1 MDNDN
6 YEKLNGIRTALYG
19 EKNEVPL
26 DDENLISVLL
36 TFPAA
41 MVAAIDG
48 KVDETERLFLLNISE
63 ELGVEDPGTSHKA
76 RLEAAER
83 YRAFMWLLNE
93 QESYE
98 KIIFDGIKILIED
111 NAETGEHIK
120 NMLWGMAEASEGV
133 SELEK
138 NEISRISE
146 ALDLDISNKL
156 H

>member
-1 MDNDN
+1 MDNDS
-6 YEKLNGIRTALYG
+6 YEKLNRIRTALYG
-19 EKNEVPL
+19 EKTLVPL
-26 DDENLISVLL
+26 DDENLISVIL

-63 ELGVEDPGTSHKA
+63 ELGVDDPGTSHKA

-98 KIIFDGIKILIED
+98 KIIFDGIKLLIEE
-111 NAETGEHIK
+111 NSQTGEHIK

-133 SELEK
+133 SESEQK
-138 NEISRISE
+138 EISRITE
-146 ALDLDISNKL
+146 ALGIASKL
-156 H
+156 N

>member
-6 YEKLNGIRTALYG
+6 NERLNTIRTALYG
-19 EKNEVPL
+19 ERNEVPL
-26 DDENLISVLL
+26 DDENLISVIL

-63 ELGVEDPGTSHKA
+63 ELGSDDPGTSHQA

-83 YRAFMWLLNE
+83 YRAFMWLLCE
-93 QESYE
+93 KDTYE
-98 KIIFDGIKILIED
+98 KDIFDGIKFLIQE
-111 NAETGEHIK
+111 NQQTGEHIK

-146 ALDLDISNKL
+146 ALGISNKL

>member
-1 MDNDN
+1 MDNSN
-6 YEKLNGIRTALYG
+6 YEKLNIIRTALYG
-19 EKNEVPL
+19 EKTLVPL
-26 DDENLISVLL
+26 DDENLISVIL

-98 KIIFDGIKILIED
+98 EIIFDGIKLLIEA
-111 NAETGEHIK
+111 NSETGEHIK
-120 NMLWGMAEASEGV
+120 NTLWGMADASEGV
-133 SELEK
+133 SESEQQ
-138 NEISRISE
+138 EISRITE
-146 ALDLDISNKL
+146 ALGIANRLN
-156 H
+156 

>member
-63 ELGVEDPGTSHKA
+63 ELGVDDPATSHKA

-98 KIIFDGIKILIED
+98 EIIFDGIKLLIEE
-111 NAETGEHIK
+111 NSETGEHIK
-120 NMLWGMAEASEGV
+120 NMLWGMADASEGV
-133 SELEK
+133 SESEH
-138 NEISRISE
+138 NEISRITE
-146 ALDLDISNKL
+146 TLGIANRLN
-156 H
+156 

>member
-6 YEKLNGIRTALYG
+6 NERLNTIRTALYG
-19 EKNEVPL
+19 ERNEVPL
-26 DDENLISVLL
+26 DDENLISVIL

-111 NAETGEHIK
+111 NSETGEHIK

-146 ALDLDISNKL
+146 ALGISNKL

>member
-6 YEKLNGIRTALYG
+6 NERLNTIRTALYG
-19 EKNEVPL
+19 ERNEVPL
-26 DDENLISVLL
+26 DDENLISVIL

-63 ELGVEDPGTSHKA
+63 ELGSDDPGTSHQA

-83 YRAFMWLLNE
+83 YRAFMWLLCE
-93 QESYE
+93 KDTYE
-98 KIIFDGIKILIED
+98 KDIFDGIKFLIED
-111 NAETGEHIK
+111 NSETGEHIK

-133 SELEK
+133 SESEK

-146 ALDLDISNKL
+146 ALGISNKL

>member
-1 MDNDN
+1 MDNRN
-6 YEKLNGIRTALYG
+6 YEQLNIIRTALYG
-19 EKNEVPL
+19 EKTLVPL
-26 DDENLISVLL
+26 DDENLISVIL

-98 KIIFDGIKILIED
+98 EIIFDGIKLLIEA
-111 NAETGEHIK
+111 NTETGEHIK
-120 NMLWGMAEASEGV
+120 NMLWGMADASEGV
-133 SELEK
+133 SESEQQ
-138 NEISRISE
+138 EISRITE
-146 ALDLDISNKL
+146 ALGIANRLN
-156 H
+156 

>member
-1 MDNDN
+1 MNN
-6 YEKLNGIRTALYG
+6 SSYEKLNKIRTALYG
-19 EKNEVPL
+19 EKTLVPL
-26 DDENLISVLL
+26 DDENLISVIL

-63 ELGVEDPGTSHKA
+63 ELGIEDPGTSHKA

-98 KIIFDGIKILIED
+98 EIIFDGIKLLIEA
-111 NAETGEHIK
+111 NSETGEHIK

-133 SELEK
+133 SESEQQ
-138 NEISRISE
+138 EISRITE
-146 ALDLDISNKL
+146 ALGIAKKL
-156 H
+156 N

>member
-1 MDNDN
+1 MSNVN
-6 YEKLNGIRTALYG
+6 YEKLNNIRTALYG
-19 EKNEVPL
+19 ERNDVPL
-26 DDENLISVLL
+26 DDENLISVIL

-63 ELGVEDPGTSHKA
+63 ELGVDDPGTSHKA

-93 QESYE
+93 QENYE
-98 KIIFDGIKILIED
+98 KVILDGIKMLIED
-111 NAETGEHIK
+111 NSETGEHIN
-120 NMLWGMAEASEGV
+120 NMLWGIAEASEGV
-133 SELEK
+133 SEIEK
-138 NEISRISE
+138 NEILRISE
-146 ALDLDISNKL
+146 ALGISNKL

>member
-1 MDNDN
+1 MTNVN
-6 YEKLNGIRTALYG
+6 IEKLNKIRTALYG
-19 EKNEVPL
+19 ERNDVPL
-26 DDENLISVLL
+26 DDENLISVIL

-98 KIIFDGIKILIED
+98 EIIFDGIKLLIEA
-111 NAETGEHIK
+111 NTETGEHIK
-120 NMLWGMAEASEGV
+120 NMLWGMADASEGV
-133 SELEK
+133 SESEQQ
-138 NEISRISE
+138 EISRITE
-146 ALDLDISNKL
+146 ALGIANRLN
-156 H
+156 

>member
-6 YEKLNGIRTALYG
+6 NERLNTIRTALYG
-19 EKNEVPL
+19 ENNLVPL
-26 DDENLISVLL
+26 DDKDLASVLL

-41 MVAAIDG
+41 LVAAADEE
-48 KVDETERLFLLNISE
+48 VDETERLFLLKISE
-63 ELGVEDPGTSHKA
+63 ELGDDDAGTFHKA
-76 RLEAAER
+76 RLESAER

-98 KIIFDGIKILIED
+98 EIIFDGIKLLIEE
-111 NAETGEHIK
+111 NSETGEHIK

-146 ALDLDISNKL
+146 ALGISNKL